1 MAKRSTT
8 AKSEPLD
15 EMDRVEGHEHP
26 RQAQYIVGQNEVLAR
41 ASRAIR
47 AGHVPP
53 GWLITGPPGVG
64 KATLAYRIARYLLT
78 YGATGAGA
86 EDLSVP
92 QSESASIQIAAGA
105 HSGLLVLRRSAN
117 PQTGRM
123 MTVLGVEEVR
133 RLAGFFGM
141 TSGAGGWRVAIVD
154 SADEMNDNAANAL
167 LKALEEPPSR
177 AVLILLAN
185 APGRLLPTIR
195 SRCQR
200 LDLRPLSDADMD
212 NELAVRLPDWS
223 ADARASL
230 IKLAGGSIGL
240 ALRMASSDGLAMAKQ
255 AEQLIDNAENTD
267 SAEILMLADKLSR
280 GAGGVDMFG
289 EYLTQSLE
297 LRILA
302 RARNGTTGLRQ
313 WVNLLEKMRRNFLR
327 TRALHLEPRQTILS
341 SANAIADAAKHGR
354 L

>member
-8 AKSEPLD
+8 AKSEPHV
-15 EMDRVEGHEHP
+15 EIDRVEGHDHP
-26 RQAQYIVGQNEVLAR
+26 RQTSYIVGQDVVVAR
-41 ASRAIR
+41 AARAIQS
-47 AGHVPP
+47 GHVPP
-53 GWLITGPPGVG
+53 GWLITGPPGIG
-64 KATLAYRIARYLLT
+64 KATLAYRIARYLLA
-78 YGATGAGA
+78 YGATGEGA

-92 QSESASIQIAAGA
+92 ENESAAIQIAAGS
-105 HSGLLVLRRSAN
+105 HSGLLALRRGAN

-123 MTVLGVEEVR
+123 MTVLGVEEIR

-154 SADEMNDNAANAL
+154 TADEMNDNAANAL

-200 LDLRPLSDADMD
+200 LDLRPLGDIDMD
-212 NELAVRLPDWS
+212 RELTVRLPDWS
-223 ADARASL
+223 AEARAAL

-240 ALRMASSDGLAMAKQ
+240 ALRMASDDGLALAK
-255 AEQLIDNAENTD
+255 ESETLIDNAQSAD
-267 SAEILMLADKLSR
+267 SAAILALADKLGRS
-280 GAGGVDMFG
+280 AGGIDMFG
-289 EYLTQSLE
+289 EYLTQALE
-297 LRILA
+297 QRILD
-302 RARNGTTGLRQ
+302 RAKGGATDLTQ
-313 WVNLLEKMRRNFLR
+313 WVHLLEKLRRSFAR

-341 SANAIADAAKHGR
+341 SANAIAATANRHN